1 VLAIL
6 AAGLPG
12 VLCNGVDCPW
22 QDVRR
27 RRMAS
32 DRRHRI
38 GGVCALTVAMGV
50 AGTMS
55 GTASARAAGGGEVV
69 AHNGGTAW
77 APESTLA
84 AFGHDIDVGAYGI
97 EFAVRFSS
105 DGVPVVIHDATLDRT
120 TNCTGN
126 VAEHTYGQ
134 LEQCDAGVGYP
145 GGFAHPRI
153 PSLDQTL
160 SYIGRRSDR
169 IKLFVHVKLDDA
181 GQIRLVLARLRC
193 YGLAGDRTTL
203 IGSTEAILATMRA
216 AGVKRLGYVFN
227 DPSGWSTDYP
237 VLIPYDV
244 PPGRVDVQRAERRG
258 QQVFPVEDHPFELA
272 DLADRGATGLL
283 ANDVDAAIRLSRGAD
298 GGDSDRRSGGG
309 GGGSF

>member
-1 VLAIL
+1 
-6 AAGLPG
+6 
-12 VLCNGVDCPW
+12 
-22 QDVRR
+22 
-27 RRMAS
+27 MAS
-32 DRRHRI
+32 NRRHRI
-38 GGVCALTVAMGV
+38 GGVCVLAAAVGLA
-50 AGTMS
+50 ATMS
-55 GTASARAAGGGEVV
+55 GTASARPAGVGEVV

-84 AFGHDIDVGAYGI
+84 AFGHDIDVGVYGI

-126 VAEHTYGQ
+126 VADHTFGE
-134 LEQCDAGVGYP
+134 LEQCAANA
-145 GGFAHPRI
+145 GFAGRFANARI

-160 SYIGRRSDR
+160 SYIGRRSAR
-169 IKLFVHVKLDDA
+169 VRLFLHVKLDDI
-181 GQIRLVLARLRC
+181 GQIRLVLARLRH

-216 AGVKRLGYVFN
+216 AGAKRLGYVFN
-227 DPSGWSTDYP
+227 DETGWATDYP

-244 PPGRVDVQRAERRG
+244 PPGRVVVQRAERRG

-283 ANDVDAAIRLSRGAD
+283 ANDVDAAIRVSRGGG
-298 GGDSDRRSGGG
+298 GGDSDRRAGGG
-309 GGGSF
+309 DGGSF